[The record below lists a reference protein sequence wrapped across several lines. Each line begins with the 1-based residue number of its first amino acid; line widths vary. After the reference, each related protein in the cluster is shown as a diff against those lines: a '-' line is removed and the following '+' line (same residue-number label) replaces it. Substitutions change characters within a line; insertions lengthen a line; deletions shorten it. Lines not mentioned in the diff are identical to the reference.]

1 MKVLASGGR
10 SSAATAR
17 AVGRARPIVAKPRFA
32 AAFLRAGLLAGLL
45 TGTARAN
52 DSAAELDAGGLVL
65 RREPGIALVSE
76 DLSIARDRIDVSYLF
91 RNQVQEART
100 VRIAFPLPPIDGREL
115 SFSAL
120 ALPRP
125 DSPNFVGFTVTV
137 DGKPLEPELEE
148 RAFVGE
154 REVTDL
160 LRRHG
165 LPLNPLRFEAISAAA
180 KRIGAPE
187 WAALVKAGLFPDV
200 PDTPDRMT
208 EGLWRGEAKFHW
220 LQTFP
225 PGQEVRIAHSYA
237 PVTGFHLL
245 EPKAASRAAY
255 RATYCLDEAGLAA
268 IRRLHAKA
276 PDPGGTLRATVVP
289 YIVTTARNWA
299 APIGRFTLT
308 VDKGSPEAVV
318 SFCRTDI
325 RKTGPTTFRWEARDY
340 VPDQDLRV
348 LIVQPA
354 SAAPGTR

>member
-1 MKVLASGGR
+1 MIRPAALLA
-10 SSAATAR
+10 
-17 AVGRARPIVAKPRFA
+17 
-32 AAFLRAGLLAGLL
+32 AGLLA
-45 TGTARAN
+45 TAARAN

-76 DLSIARDRIDVSYLF
+76 DLSIARDRIGVSYLF
-91 RNQVQEART
+91 RNQVQEPRT

-137 DGKPLEPELEE
+137 DGRPLEPELEE
-148 RAFVGE
+148 RAYVGE

-165 LPLNPLRFEAISAAA
+165 LPLNPLRFAAISAAA
-180 KRIGAPE
+180 GRIGAPE
-187 WAALVKAGLFPDV
+187 WAELVRAGLFPDV
-200 PDTPDRMT
+200 ADAPDRMT

-225 PGQEVRIAHSYA
+225 AGQEVRIAHSYA

-245 EPKAASRAAY
+245 DLKAASRAAY
-255 RATYCLDEAGLAA
+255 RATYCLDAAGLAA

-276 PDPGGTLRATVVP
+276 ADPGGHLRATVVP

-308 VDKGSPEAVV
+308 VDKGSPEAVA
-318 SFCRTDI
+318 SFCRTDV

-348 LIVQPA
+348 LIDQPDSGPA
-354 SAAPGTR
+354 GIR

>member
-1 MKVLASGGR
+1 M
-10 SSAATAR
+10 
-17 AVGRARPIVAKPRFA
+17 VANPRIA
-32 AAFLRAGLLAGLL
+32 AAFLLAGLLAGLL
-45 TGTARAN
+45 TGAARAN

-65 RREPGIALVSE
+65 RREPGIVLASE

-91 RNQVQEART
+91 RNRVQEART

-165 LPLNPLRFEAISAAA
+165 LPLNPLRFDAIAAA
-180 KRIGAPE
+180 EKRIGAAA
-187 WAALVKAGLFPDV
+187 WAELVKAGLFPESAGM
-200 PDTPDRMT
+200 TDRMT

-237 PVTGFHLL
+237 PVNGAHFLDL
-245 EPKAASRAAY
+245 KEASRPGY

-268 IRRLHAKA
+268 IRRLHGKA
-276 PDPGGTLRATVVP
+276 AGPGGYLRATVVP

-354 SAAPGTR
+354 SGTSGTR